1 MTGGIVVVSKAT
13 TTTMSTPTML
23 PAHFNTNANCK
34 SPSSTTS
41 TPTTNSAPTIEWSH
55 DRIMQLIHLY
65 EKKSVLWNPSNPEY
79 FHRDIRNMV
88 YDDLVRELNIDLLTV
103 NETKRKLENLRS
115 YFRRETKK
123 LQDHERKTGEKLVSR
138 WPYYESLHFIQ
149 EFMSV
154 KNETGET
161 GFAKNMARPTSYP
174 SALNLSMKTEQNN
187 VDVECAVQVPVN
199 YSNSSFLQNDDLVA
213 VLKALQAPLSESA
226 ASCLVNSIQ
235 SESDKVISPNTPIS
249 PRSPNT
255 QQHQRIEAIQNGV
268 HPDSKPGTP
277 LLPQN
282 LALPSPPGAGIFSAI
297 NGDIQCPKRRR
308 LDKSVSEDLCSDY
321 GRTVAHQLRQMDTY
335 SRDMCRLQIDQL
347 IFNIVHS
354 EKCGQNSS

>member
-1 MTGGIVVVSKAT
+1 MTGGVVIVSKA
-13 TTTMSTPTML
+13 TTMSTPTML

-34 SPSSTTS
+34 SPSSTNS
-41 TPTTNSAPTIEWSH
+41 SNNSTNSAPTIDWSH

-88 YDDLVRELNIDLLTV
+88 YDDLVRELNIELLTV

-174 SALNLSMKTEQNN
+174 SVPTISMKSEQTN

-235 SESDKVISPNTPIS
+235 SEPDKVGSPNTPVS

-255 QQHQRIEAIQNGV
+255 QQQQRIEAIQNGV
-268 HPDSKPGTP
+268 HTDSKPGTP
-277 LLPQN
+277 LLPHN
-282 LALPSPPGAGIFSAI
+282 LALPSSPGPGLF
-297 NGDIQCPKRRR
+297 NGEVQCPKRRR
-308 LDKSVSEDLCSDY
+308 LDKSMSEDLCSDY
-321 GRTVAHQLRQMDTY
+321 GRTVAHQLRQMDSY

-354 EKCGQNSS
+354 EKCQQNSS

>member
-1 MTGGIVVVSKAT
+1 
-13 TTTMSTPTML
+13 ML
-23 PAHFNTNANCK
+23 PAHFSTNANCK
-34 SPSSTTS
+34 SPSSATS
-41 TPTTNSAPTIEWSH
+41 TPTANSAPTIEWSH

-161 GFAKNMARPTSYP
+161 GFAKNMARPTAYP

-187 VDVECAVQVPVN
+187 VEVECAVQVPVN

-235 SESDKVISPNTPIS
+235 SESERVLSPNTPIS

-255 QQHQRIEAIQNGV
+255 QQQQRIEAIQNGM
-268 HPDSKPGTP
+268 HPSESKPSTP

-282 LALPSPPGAGIFSAI
+282 LALPSSPGNGLF
-297 NGDIQCPKRRR
+297 NGDTPPKRRR
-308 LDKSVSEDLCSDY
+308 LEHSMSEDLCSDY

-354 EKCGQNSS
+354 EKSQN